1 MRNVCVVCVEGGES
15 ERGAEEE
22 AGWLDAEAQLCA
34 GRMTERRL
42 ADGEKVG
49 MREEKGRALCFFL
62 PPSHSDDDC

>member
-1 MRNVCVVCVEGGES
+1 MCVCVCVKGGES

-49 MREEKGRALCFFL
+49 MREKGRALCTL
-62 PPSHSDDDC
+62 SHSDDDC